1 MKVTESMP
9 KYEIVRESIVG
20 KSSKNR
26 ILRGKHKSLFNH
38 VIDFTLTK
46 YFLGDEI
53 EERPNTLKLIPE
65 EGSLL
70 NLSFASSSEMYT
82 WIQYLEAAKKFQVI
96 IYKVTNINGSHLV
109 LLFSLYRTVY

>member
-1 MKVTESMP
+1 MHSGGE
-9 KYEIVRESIVG
+9 EQ
-20 KSSKNR
+20 
-26 ILRGKHKSLFNH
+26 KSLFMYSFNH
-38 VIDFTLTK
+38 VNDFTLTK

-70 NLSFASSSEMYT
+70 NLSFASSSEMFT

-96 IYKVTNINGSHLV
+96 IYKVPKIEGT
-109 LLFSLYRTVY
+109 